1 MGKTR
6 LALELARTSLDAYAD
21 GVFFVALAPLAA
33 AAELPSTIAQALE
46 LSLYGAD
53 PMTALLRFLRTKQLL
68 LILDNF
74 EHLRAGAEL
83 VAQLLEAA
91 PHVQIIVTSRE
102 RLNVRGEQLYL
113 VEGLEYAGSTSAADA
128 ASSSAVRLFAQSAR
142 RKDSTFVVSE
152 ANLAAVLRICELVQ
166 GIPLALELA
175 AAWAAMLPLDQIAS
189 EIARSADF
197 LEMDWQDA
205 PERQRSMRAVFEWSW
220 RLLSEQ
226 ERAVLHQLSVFRGGF
241 TREAAERIVGATFRM
256 LTGLVH
262 KSLLRWAEGGGRSA
276 GRYEL
281 HELLRAA
288 AADDH

>member
-1 MGKTR
+1 
-6 LALELARTSLDAYAD
+6 
-21 GVFFVALAPLAA
+21 
-33 AAELPSTIAQALE
+33 
-46 LSLYGAD
+46 
-53 PMTALLRFLRTKQLL
+53 
-68 LILDNF
+68 
-74 EHLRAGAEL
+74 
-83 VAQLLEAA
+83 
-91 PHVQIIVTSRE
+91 
-102 RLNVRGEQLYL
+102 
-113 VEGLEYAGSTSAADA
+113 
-128 ASSSAVRLFAQSAR
+128 
-142 RKDSTFVVSE
+142 
-152 ANLAAVLRICELVQ
+152 
-166 GIPLALELA
+166 
-175 AAWAAMLPLDQIAS
+175 
-189 EIARSADF
+189 
-197 LEMDWQDA
+197 MDWQDA